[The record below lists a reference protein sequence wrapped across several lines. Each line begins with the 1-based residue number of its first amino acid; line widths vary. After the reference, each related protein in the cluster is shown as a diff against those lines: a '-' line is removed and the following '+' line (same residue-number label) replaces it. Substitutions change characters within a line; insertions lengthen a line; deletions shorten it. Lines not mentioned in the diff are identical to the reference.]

1 MTTRHW
7 VSVKPET
14 IIVDGHKLPTMAH
27 GGDLLSE
34 AYRQYINDYPKF
46 FKMDDL
52 CRLGFVASELLL
64 QAASDR
70 HADSE
75 DRAVILFNRS
85 GSMADDRRYQDT
97 ISQANDFFPS
107 PSLFVYTL
115 PNIVTGEI
123 AIRNRYHGETAFYV
137 LSQRD
142 EKLMHSVVT
151 ATMLD
156 GITTSA
162 ICGWIDCESHDL
174 FDAHIELVDSVGEK
188 E

>member
-7 VSVKPET
+7 VSVRPEA
-14 IIVDGHKLPTMAH
+14 IVVDGRKLPTTAC
-27 GGDLLSE
+27 GGNLLSE
-34 AYRQYINDYPKF
+34 VYRQHINDYPKF

-64 QAASDR
+64 QASGDR

-75 DRAVILFNRS
+75 DRAVILFNRT
-85 GSMADDRRYQDT
+85 GSVANDRRYQAT
-97 ISQANDFFPS
+97 ISQADDFFPS

-123 AIRNRYHGETAFYV
+123 AIRNHYYGETAFYV
-137 LSQRD
+137 LCQRD
-142 EKLMHSVVT
+142 EKLMRSVVG
-151 ATMLD
+151 ATLLD
-156 GITTSA
+156 GTTTSA

-174 FDAHIELVDSVGEK
+174 FDARIELVEGVGEK